1 LDQETEGLLLLT
13 NDGAL
18 GHGLTHPSI
27 GVAKVYLAR
36 IKGQIKPQQLSQIT
50 KGMEL
55 SDGFAKASS
64 AKLIASSPADCLVE
78 ITIHEGR
85 NRIVRRM
92 IEELELELLQL
103 IRTQF
108 GPIKLG
114 EMKPG
119 KSRIL
124 SEVEVN
130 SLYRVIEES
139 KNRSSR

>member
-1 LDQETEGLLLLT
+1 
-13 NDGAL
+13 
-18 GHGLTHPSI
+18 
-27 GVAKVYLAR
+27 
-36 IKGQIKPQQLSQIT
+36 
-50 KGMEL
+50 
-55 SDGFAKASS
+55 
-64 AKLIASSPADCLVE
+64 
-78 ITIHEGR
+78 
-85 NRIVRRM
+85 M